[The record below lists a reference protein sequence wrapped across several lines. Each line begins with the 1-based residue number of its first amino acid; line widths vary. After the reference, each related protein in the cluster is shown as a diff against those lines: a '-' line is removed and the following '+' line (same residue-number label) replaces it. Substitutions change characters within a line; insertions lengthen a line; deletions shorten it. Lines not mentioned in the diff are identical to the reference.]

1 MKRSLTTVLAALLI
15 VPGAAAL
22 SGCGTDDAVEKDL
35 EEAGQRLDEELGTTD
50 EQAGDAAN
58 DAVDALDDNDGK

>member
-1 MKRSLTTVLAALLI
+1 MKRSLTTLAAALLI

-22 SGCGTDDAVEKDL
+22 AGCESDEAVEKDL
-35 EEAGQRLDEELGTTD
+35 DEAGETLDRELGKND
-50 EQAGDAAN
+50 EKAGNAAE